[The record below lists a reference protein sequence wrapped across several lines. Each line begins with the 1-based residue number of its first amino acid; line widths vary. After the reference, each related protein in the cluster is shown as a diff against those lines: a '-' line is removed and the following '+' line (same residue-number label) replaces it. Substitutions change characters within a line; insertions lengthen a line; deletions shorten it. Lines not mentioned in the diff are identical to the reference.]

1 MPFSSPAALKPNAWL
16 GRFSIISNYDKRIG
30 ELFASHPDAKIF
42 RSFPG
47 AGPILAPRL
56 LCAFGSDRSRWKHS
70 LDIATFSGIA
80 PVIMRSGKT
89 CQVHWRWACPKFLR
103 QTFHEF
109 AGSSTLFSPW
119 AKAFYRNML
128 HRGKSHHAAIRAL
141 AFKWIRILY
150 RCWKA
155 HVCYDEALYPPAR
168 IFGFPIPKNCM

>member
-1 MPFSSPAALKPNAWL
+1 LKILAQAKPLTLDQAILISGRLKAQRLARQILALHP
-16 GRFSIISNYDKRIG
+16 IIINYDKRIG

-80 PVIMRSGKT
+80 PVIMRSGKN
-89 CQVHWRWACPKFLR
+89 CQGHWRWACPKFLR
-103 QTFHEF
+103 QTFREF

-119 AKAFYRNML
+119 AKAFYRNMVD
-128 HRGKSHHAAIRAL
+128 RGKSHHAAIRAL

-150 RCWKA
+150 PCWKA
-155 HVCYDEALYPPAR
+155 HLC
-168 IFGFPIPKNCM
+168 